1 MLCYENMKKEKKR
14 KKLKKKFLVL
24 RGFELT
30 TIGLEGQR
38 HTTEL
43 KFSLKHCS

>member
-1 MLCYENMKKEKKR
+1 MKIRKKKKEKKR
-14 KKLKKKFLVL
+14 KKLKKKFLAQ

-30 TIGLEGQR
+30 TFGLEGQR

-43 KFSLKHCS
+43 KFSFTYCS